1 MSPGPYIVVLES
13 GAESVRALLFD
24 GEARRMEGYSAQLPH
39 RADAGADCLDEMH
52 RFVEADSF
60 PVGAIVGYE
69 ATRVTPQDRA
79 AWPAFQNAQWFPAL
93 PEGAGVALGC
103 GVVNTS
109 KFALE
114 VDSASTV
121 ATVAPAK
128 PETLPEGM
136 TCAPIDDKRWL
147 ISCPVPEAG
156 AVYDALK
163 KQVKGRVE
171 AYLESASADD
181 DRLGPLNAANRHFRA
196 AYDTLASVLGKPAE
210 TVGCG
215 VSLLKAPTWTQK
227 IADALGAS
235 ITLCT
240 EPEPGARGA
249 ALWALQRIGAIATL
263 ESLAASTANIFN
275 PTGKQMNHELLERAS
290 RIRMLLMDVDG
301 VMTDAKLYNV
311 PGPDGKMWET
321 KGFDAQDGIALQWMN
336 WYGIQTGVISG
347 RVSPATEERARQV
360 KMTHV
365 YQGHIEKIPIL
376 GEICAK
382 SGIAADQIA
391 YIGDDLTDVVI
402 MRRVL
407 LSFAP
412 ANARPEVKK
421 AAHMVLQAS
430 GGCGAVREVCE
441 LLLQAQG
448 KWPEILK
455 KYEIE

>member
-1 MSPGPYIVVLES
+1 M
-13 GAESVRALLFD
+13 D
-24 GEARRMEGYSAQLPH
+24 GYSAQLPH
-39 RADAGADCLDEMH
+39 HIDTAAADCLDEMH
-52 RFVEADSF
+52 RFVAADRLS
-60 PVGAIVGYE
+60 VAAIVGYE
-69 ATRVTPQDRA
+69 ASRVTPEDRT
-79 AWPAFQNAQWFPAL
+79 AWPAFHNTQWFAAL

-103 GVVNTS
+103 GAVNTS

-114 VDSASTV
+114 VSSASMM
-121 ATVAPAK
+121 ATVAASK
-128 PETLPEGM
+128 PQTLPEGV
-136 TCAPIDDKRWL
+136 TCAPIDEKRWL

-156 AVYDALK
+156 AVYAALK
-163 KQVKGRVE
+163 KLVKGRVE
-171 AYLESASADD
+171 AYLESASAND
-181 DRLGPLNAANRHFRA
+181 DRLGPLNAANRHFGA
-196 AYDTLASVLGKPAE
+196 AYDALARVTGKPAE

-215 VSLLKAPTWTQK
+215 ASLLKSPAWAQK

-240 EPEPGARGA
+240 EPEPAARGA
-249 ALWALQRIGAIATL
+249 ALWTLERIGAIGSL
-263 ESLAASTANIFN
+263 EALAASTANIFN
-275 PTGKQMNHELLERAS
+275 PVGKKSMNHELLERAS
-290 RIRMLLMDVDG
+290 RIRLLLMDVDG
-301 VMTDAKLYNV
+301 VLTDAKLYNV

-360 KMTHV
+360 KMTYV

-376 GEICAK
+376 EEICAK
-382 SGIAADQIA
+382 SGIPADQIA

-407 LSFAP
+407 LGFAT

-421 AAHMVLQAS
+421 AAHMVLAAA
-430 GGCGAVREVCE
+430 GGSGAVREVCE